1 MNIFFLDRLLAKFGR
16 SNPVRLLVLGYGA
29 YILLAWLLLCLP
41 ISWQNGYISPL
52 DNLFIAASAVS
63 TTGLV
68 TVNTPEAYNFFGELV
83 VLLAFQLGGLGYM
96 TLGSFVLIAS
106 KNSLSSF
113 RRQVGST
120 VFSLPEGFNLK
131 TFLRH
136 TVIFTLITEFFGAVI
151 LDYLFER
158 AGVENHL
165 WAGIFHS
172 ISAFCT
178 AGFSVFP
185 NSLENFRGN
194 LAVNIVISI
203 LSILGAIGFLVAS
216 DLWQGFNKRQHRI
229 TLTTKIILALTTC
242 FLVIG
247 FVLLFFFDESLKAL
261 PFSEHILG
269 AWFQSMTALTTVG
282 FNTHPMGSLGAVAV
296 LLTVV
301 LMIVGASPSGTGGGL
316 KSTSVSAGFAVLW
329 SSLRGRESITFFN
342 RRIRHWTLKRRNL
355 HNLYC

>member
-165 WAGIFHS
+165 WAGIFH
-172 ISAFCT
+172 F
-178 AGFSVFP
+178 
-185 NSLENFRGN
+185 
-194 LAVNIVISI
+194 
-203 LSILGAIGFLVAS
+203 LSS
-216 DLWQGFNKRQHRI
+216 
-229 TLTTKIILALTTC
+229 
-242 FLVIG
+242 
-247 FVLLFFFDESLKAL
+247 SY
-261 PFSEHILG
+261 S
-269 AWFQSMTALTTVG
+269 
-282 FNTHPMGSLGAVAV
+282 GSLSWFIWIDD
-296 LLTVV
+296 L
-301 LMIVGASPSGTGGGL
+301 
-316 KSTSVSAGFAVLW
+316 
-329 SSLRGRESITFFN
+329 
-342 RRIRHWTLKRRNL
+342 
-355 HNLYC
+355 